1 MGGCRRGEGP
11 TTNGNDLA
19 MIIGVLALQGD
30 FDAHRRRLEELGAQV
45 LLVKKPEQLDQIDGL
60 VIPGGESGTFL
71 KLLGD
76 AGFEKLK
83 QFVQAKPTFGT
94 CAGAILLASEV
105 ENPPQAGLGAL
116 NIRVRRNAYGR
127 QIDSSIREGKFVS
140 DLKHHLKEL
149 DMPDSSPLEMVFI
162 RAPKIVHVGE
172 GVEVLATDGND
183 PVAVRQGRAMAA
195 TFHPELS
202 DDPRV
207 HQAFLD
213 LVSNGKLS

>member
-1 MGGCRRGEGP
+1 
-11 TTNGNDLA
+11 

-30 FDAHRRRLEELGAQV
+30 FDAHRRRLEELGAEV
-45 LLVKKPEQLDQIDGL
+45 VLVKKPEQLDQIDGL

-83 QFVQAKPTFGT
+83 QFVKAKPTFGT

-127 QIDSSIREGKFVS
+127 QIDSSIREGKFVT
-140 DLKHHLKEL
+140 DLHRALKADTNSSL
-149 DMPDSSPLEMVFI
+149 DHSPLEMVFI

-172 GVEVLATDGND
+172 GVEVLATEGSD
-183 PVAVRQGRAMAA
+183 PVAVLQGRAMAA

-213 LVSNGKLS
+213 LVSNGKRS

>member
-1 MGGCRRGEGP
+1 MP
-11 TTNGNDLA
+11 SAALK
-19 MIIGVLALQGD
+19 IGVLALQGD
-30 FDAHRRRLEELGAQV
+30 FDAHRRRLEELGV
-45 LLVKKPEQLDQIDGL
+45 TVVLVKKPEQLDEIDGL

-83 QFVQAKPTFGT
+83 QFVRVKPTFGT
-94 CAGAILLASEV
+94 CAGAILLADQV

-116 NIRVRRNAYGR
+116 DIRIRRNAYGR
-127 QIDSSIREGKFVS
+127 QIDSSIREGRFLNS
-140 DLKHHLKEL
+140 HGDA
-149 DMPDSSPLEMVFI
+149 PLEMVFI
-162 RAPKIVHVGE
+162 RAPRIVHVGE
-172 GVEVLATDGND
+172 GVEVLATEGTD

-207 HQAFLD
+207 HRAFLD
-213 LVSNGKLS
+213 LVQDGLR